1 MSWFNRQ
8 NNSESEDEQG
18 GSYLV
23 SVSDMMC
30 GLLFIFIITLM
41 VFVLNFHEE
50 KSKAEQE
57 AQGLKQTQQD
67 LTDARQARRELL
79 QGLERSLKKDGVMVH
94 VDEDKG
100 LLHIPEEILF
110 ASGQAEIQAKGKQQ
124 LAKLAQHLAKVLP
137 CYTGKRGT
145 PCPEVCSESTFHP
158 GRIEAVFVEGHTD
171 NVPISN
177 SRFADNWDL
186 SAKRGIVT
194 YQYLLQMR
202 PELGEL
208 KNQDDEALFG
218 VSGYA
223 HTRPVNTHQAVT
235 SDPQN
240 RRIDLRFLLAS
251 PSQADAGGQP

>member
-1 MSWFNRQ
+1 MSWFNTQ
-8 NNSESEDEQG
+8 KTNKHEDDQG

-41 VFVLNFHEE
+41 VFVLTFHEE
-50 KSKAEQE
+50 KNKAEQE
-57 AQGLKQTQQD
+57 AQGLKKTQQD

-79 QGLERSLKKDGVMVH
+79 QGLKRSLKEEGVEVH

-100 LLHIPEEILF
+100 LLHIPEKVLF
-110 ASGQAEIQAKGKQQ
+110 ASGQADIQANGKMQ
-124 LAKLAQHLAKVLP
+124 LATLAQHLAKVLP
-137 CYTGKRGT
+137 CYTGKRSSS
-145 PCPEVCSESTFHP
+145 CPEMCSESTFHP

-194 YQYLLQMR
+194 YQYLLQVR

-223 HTRPVNTHQAVT
+223 HTRPVNSHQAVT

-251 PSQADAGGQP
+251 PSQTDAGGQP